1 MIIKRPY
8 AFLIK
13 KFRFIHAI
21 LFAALLFIAI
31 KTFDIYTFFNDYAVN
46 HVYLSSGDL
55 ASSYI
60 NAITFIIIIVAIL
73 VSLLIYYILSIKN
86 KRRNV
91 YLFLCIYYI
100 LIFIFFIFIFNIF
113 QKLNASSF
121 DVKTVRA
128 IRDVMFMALV
138 PQIIFLFIIFSRA
151 LGFNIKNFDFK
162 RDLEEMQIDKSD
174 YEEVEVTLGNSNYKF
189 ARMFRKSLR
198 LLKYFI
204 LENKFIVIVISCI
217 TLLIISL
224 IIFLNVRVY
233 NVNYNEQQEL
243 LAHKLWY
250 TVIDSY
256 ITNTNMSGMVID
268 ENKTYIIIK
277 LKIDNKLSTKQT
289 INRNT
294 FRLELNNNSILPK
307 FTLSDNF
314 LDLGEPFLSFTIKS
328 GEVVERT
335 VIFEINNDNVQD
347 EYIFKIKNYDDNSFG
362 NLDSEYKD
370 IIIKP
375 KSLMK
380 SVDTGKYQIPSEIKL
395 TDTVL
400 NNSTLLI
407 SDYKISEIFKE
418 KYDYCLNGKCY
429 KNTYVV
435 KPISY
440 GNNTILKVESNITLD
455 KDVYMNKYIKN
466 ISDFY
471 KYYGV
476 IKYRAYGVTKKVAAN
491 IIQVE
496 YDTDKYSYI
505 EVPKEVE
512 NANKIEIILTIRGIK
527 YTIVLK

>member
-1 MIIKRPY
+1 MRP
-8 AFLIK
+8 
-13 KFRFIHAI
+13 
-21 LFAALLFIAI
+21 
-31 KTFDIYTFFNDYAVN
+31 
-46 HVYLSSGDL
+46 
-55 ASSYI
+55 
-60 NAITFIIIIVAIL
+60 
-73 VSLLIYYILSIKN
+73 
-86 KRRNV
+86 
-91 YLFLCIYYI
+91 
-100 LIFIFFIFIFNIF
+100 
-113 QKLNASSF
+113 
-121 DVKTVRA
+121 
-128 IRDVMFMALV
+128 
-138 PQIIFLFIIFSRA
+138 
-151 LGFNIKNFDFK
+151 
-162 RDLEEMQIDKSD
+162 E
-174 YEEVEVTLGNSNYKF
+174 
-189 ARMFRKSLR
+189 
-198 LLKYFI
+198 
-204 LENKFIVIVISCI
+204 
-217 TLLIISL
+217 
-224 IIFLNVRVY
+224 
-233 NVNYNEQQEL
+233 
-243 LAHKLWY
+243 
-250 TVIDSY
+250 
-256 ITNTNMSGMVID
+256 
-268 ENKTYIIIK
+268 
-277 LKIDNKLSTKQT
+277 
-289 INRNT
+289 
-294 FRLELNNNSILPK
+294 
-307 FTLSDNF
+307 
-314 LDLGEPFLSFTIKS
+314 
-328 GEVVERT
+328 
-335 VIFEINNDNVQD
+335 
-347 EYIFKIKNYDDNSFG
+347 
-362 NLDSEYKD
+362 D